1 MSATVLDPRSQ
12 GVTIT
17 ILMPRT
23 LPEVPVLG
31 DSLNAQP
38 DFVGALAASEEFR
51 LDNRYL
57 AFWEWLD
64 RIARDV
70 KGTFREEEVPPPV
83 ATYFKLLD
91 RKI

>member
-1 MSATVLDPRSQ
+1 MSATILDPRSQ

-17 ILMPRT
+17 ILMPRN
-23 LPEVPVLG
+23 LPDAPVLG

-64 RIARDV
+64 RIALDV
-70 KGTFREEEVPPPV
+70 KATFGEDEVPPPI
-83 ATYFKLLD
+83 AAYFRRLD
-91 RKI
+91 R